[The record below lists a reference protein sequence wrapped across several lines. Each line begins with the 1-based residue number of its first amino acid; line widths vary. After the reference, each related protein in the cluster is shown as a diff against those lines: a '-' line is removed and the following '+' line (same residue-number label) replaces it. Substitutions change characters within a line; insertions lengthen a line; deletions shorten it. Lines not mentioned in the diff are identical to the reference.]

1 MEHLDHPAMEPV
13 RSRVSI
19 ELLTAALGAWLFAS
33 TFLWPRVG
41 ATGFNIWLVGLLVV
55 ATSLSAIYVPA
66 ARYWNMILAGWL
78 LFTAIDQ
85 VHESTALAIHDG
97 ALSLAIFVLAL
108 FPGRV
113 PESSERVAA

>member
-1 MEHLDHPAMEPV
+1 MEHLDHPAMAPV
-13 RSRVSI
+13 RSRVSL
-19 ELLTAALGAWLFAS
+19 ELVTAALGAWLFAS

-55 ATSLSAIYVPA
+55 ATALSAIYVPA

-78 LFTAIDQ
+78 LFTAVDQ
-85 VHESTALAIHDG
+85 VHASTALAIHDA
-97 ALSLAIFVLAL
+97 ALAFAIFVLAL

-113 PESSERVAA
+113 PESPGRVTA